1 MSVAI
6 GLVKSMRPGQWTK
19 NLLFVFPAIVFSEK
33 LFELDLLGRVLIC
46 SVLLTLMSSCVYIIN
61 DLADAE
67 RDRRHPTKNARPI
80 ASGAV
85 SAPVAK
91 IAAAALLAADLAAA
105 YVFDPPLMLL
115 LLLYFLLQ
123 FAYTLYLKNLIILD
137 LLVVAVG
144 FVLRVMAGGLV
155 IDVVV
160 SPWLYTSAGMLA
172 LFLVIGK
179 RRQELALLGEKARET
194 RPIFRQYNLPL
205 LDDMLRIV
213 TSATLI
219 TYVLY
224 TVEAGTMVRN
234 GDNLGLLTVP
244 IVVYGLFRYL
254 YLIHVEGEGRAP
266 DEVLLTD
273 RPIQAT
279 ILVAALAYFAIL
291 YLA

>member
-1 MSVAI
+1 MSVAL
-6 GLVKSMRPGQWTK
+6 GVVKTMRPGQWTK
-19 NLLFVFPAIVFSEK
+19 NLLFVFPAIVFSGN
-33 LFELDLLGRVLIC
+33 LFQVDLLGRVVVC
-46 SVLLTLMSSCVYIIN
+46 SILLTLMSSCVYIIN
-61 DLADAE
+61 DLVDAD
-67 RDRRHPTKNARPI
+67 RDRKHPTKRARPI
-80 ASGAV
+80 ASGVV
-85 SAPVAK
+85 SSAVAK
-91 IAAAALLAADLAAA
+91 VAATVLLLGALAAA
-105 YVFDPPLMLL
+105 YVFDRPLMLL
-115 LLLYFLLQ
+115 LLVYFLLQ
-123 FAYTLYLKNLIILD
+123 FAYTLYLKNVIFLD

-144 FVLRVMAGGLV
+144 FVLRVMAGGMV
-155 IDVVV
+155 INVGV

-194 RPIFRQYNLPL
+194 RPIFSQYNLPL
-205 LDDMLRIV
+205 LDDILRIV

-224 TVEAGTMVRN
+224 TVEAGTMVRA
-234 GDNLGLLTVP
+234 GENLGLLTIP
-244 IVVYGLFRYL
+244 IVLYGLFRYL

-279 ILVAALAYFAIL
+279 ILVAALIYFAIL